1 MAKSRKVANTAADAT
16 LGTVELEIKGKKY
29 TLCFDMGALAEA
41 EMHFR
46 RAGERVNL
54 LDAFPEVSLASVL
67 MIFPCAIH
75 KFHPE
80 IGFKEAQSLIGKS
93 LKAIYGVAPFIM
105 QAWSEAMPEPD
116 PDAPKPEPPPSE
128 PPPLP

>member
-1 MAKSRKVANTAADAT
+1 MAKRRKVANTVADPT
-16 LGTVELEIKGKKY
+16 LGTTEIEIKGKKY

-67 MIFPCAIH
+67 IIFPCAIH

-80 IGFKEAQSLIGKS
+80 IGYKDAQNIIGKS

-105 QAWSEAMPEPD
+105 QAWSEALPEVD
-116 PDAPKPEPPPSE
+116 PDAKPRPPS
-128 PPPLP
+128 P